1 MAQFCHLIGHQPG
14 DDPVW
19 NEGYFFTSCI
29 RCGRDMMRADGP
41 WRSVPRKYR
50 VAWRSGYHRHALPSD
65 FGRRLPV
72 AATLLRDQ
80 RAKLPRHSV
89 GCVLVPSP
97 PPDERGGDGEGME
110 QAIAAFRL
118 LRRL

>member
-19 NEGYFFTSCI
+19 NEGYFFTRCT

-50 VAWRSGYHRHALPSD
+50 VAWRSGYHRHAVPSD

-72 AATLLRDQ
+72 AASMPAKQ

-89 GCVLVPSP
+89 GCVLMPSP
-97 PPDERGGDGEGME
+97 HADERGGDVDGME

-118 LRRL
+118 LRRV